1 MQTTDSGRAGRRGRA
16 CPLALLATV
25 ALAMSGCS
33 YDYSSLGG
41 HAGSG
46 GVPGLAGGAGRG
58 GGTGGKS
65 SLGAGAGGSGG
76 AAIGNGSGTG
86 GALLDGSGGLG
97 AAGGA
102 PLDGSGGLGAAG
114 QADGGVAGTGGAT
127 TIADATGGSTDGGD
141 ASGGSQ
147 AGGNATGGAAPGSG
161 GSGGDGTGAGAG
173 GQTTGAAGAGGA
185 QPVVLSIDF
194 IGGRWGT
201 AGAGGKT
208 VTAAPAMSSSEVAGV
223 KPAAAWNGAPGA
235 SGSLLGLTLSTGSL
249 SPMIG
254 VTWMSPASASGPGT
268 WTHEYPDM
276 PGDSRMMNGYLDP
289 LSSSAPAT
297 VAVTGLPPEITAQG
311 YDVYVYAGGQIT
323 SAGLRTCRYAIG
335 TTSTTASQ
343 MGPTNTVFLGFTL
356 ARDGGTGNYVVFR
369 NMTAPSF
376 TLTATPGANA
386 AVPRAPVNGLQIVSP
401 TGS

>member
-1 MQTTDSGRAGRRGRA
+1 MQTTDSGRGRRA
-16 CPLALLATV
+16 CPLALVGAV

-41 HAGSG
+41 HAASG
-46 GVPGLAGGAGRG
+46 GVPGLSGGAGRG
-58 GGTGGKS
+58 GGTGGES

-76 AAIGNGSGTG
+76 TAIGSGSGTG

-97 AAGGA
+97 AAGQ
-102 PLDGSGGLGAAG
+102 AG
-114 QADGGVAGTGGAT
+114 GGVAGTGGAT

-147 AGGNATGGAAPGSG
+147 AGGSATGGAAPGSG
-161 GSGGDGTGAGAG
+161 GSGGDSDGTGAGAG

-208 VTAAPAMSSSEVAGV
+208 VTVAPAMSSSEVAGV

-249 SPMIG
+249 SPTIG
-254 VTWMSPASASGPGT
+254 VTWMSPASASGPGI
-268 WTHEYPDM
+268 WTHEYPDA

-297 VAVTGLPPEITAQG
+297 VAVTGLPPEITTQG

-323 SAGLRTCRYAIG
+323 SAGLRTCRYTIG

-343 MGPTNTVFLGFTL
+343 MGPTNTVWPGFTL

-369 NMTAPSF
+369 NMSAPSF